1 MTRED
6 LPPII
11 GLIGRDPFA
20 TYSVV
25 VAIHRRGVR
34 MRNRTLLVDRIV
46 RKFRA
51 VVGRITNRKNKQ
63 TKPNK

>member
-1 MTRED
+1 MIRED
-6 LPPII
+6 LPPIT
-11 GLIGRDPFA
+11 GLIGRDPYV

-34 MRNRTLLVDRIV
+34 MRNRALLIDRIV

-51 VVGRITNRKNKQ
+51 VAGRISNRNKKQ
-63 TKPNK
+63 NKPNK